1 MLDSLD
7 AVTASVKHHKV
18 LLENDHIRVLETI
31 LGPGEETALHT
42 HIWPGY
48 LYVLSWSD
56 FERFDEHGNVMM
68 DSNRL
73 EVTPQP
79 GTAVWSAPL
88 ALHSLRN
95 VGQHNIHVIM
105 TEFKQG
111 YAPDALEPSGSHS

>member
-7 AVTASVKHHKV
+7 AVTASLKHHRV

-31 LGPGEETALHT
+31 LRPGEETALHT

-56 FERFDEHGNVMM
+56 FERFDEHGSVVM
-68 DSNRL
+68 DSSRL
-73 EVTPQP
+73 ETTPQP

-95 VGQHNIHVIM
+95 VGQRNIHVIM
-105 TEFKQG
+105 TEFKNG
-111 YAPDALEPSGSHS
+111 MVDGPLEPSGSHS